1 MSAEPAYSRS
11 YEHAW
16 ETRPSRPRIEVVPGG
31 KPQVE
36 TLSPALVRLARIVAV
51 ALVALA
57 VVGFARIGLTAA
69 AVTVEQE
76 SKSYDALID
85 TARSEGS
92 SLEVAQSTL
101 SNPSRIK
108 ADAAALGMA
117 APDEST
123 KIFLPADVV
132 VTDDAGNL
140 SLSGSLAQAA
150 RS

>member
-1 MSAEPAYSRS
+1 MSAQPAYSRS
-11 YEHAW
+11 FERAP
-16 ETRPSRPRIEVVPGG
+16 ERASRPPRIEVVPGR
-31 KPQVE
+31 KNQVE
-36 TLSPALVRLARIVAV
+36 TLSPGIIRLAKCVAAVLVLLALVSFV
-51 ALVALA
+51 
-57 VVGFARIGLTAA
+57 RIGLTAA

-76 SKSYDALID
+76 SKSYDSLID

-108 ADAAALGMA
+108 SEASALGMS
-117 APDEST
+117 APEST
-123 KIFLPADVV
+123 SKIFLSADIV

-140 SLSGSLAQAA
+140 SLSQSLAQAA